1 MGIGLGRGEA
11 SLDIQRLR
19 NSLRPVTRHPNLSSM
34 RYLIPP
40 LAVVLVAITLPNDP
54 IALVVYLAIAS
65 YSVFLATN
73 LFQNASAPMRRQ
85 VLIGSGIALF
95 LVLGIVLYQRVR

>member
-1 MGIGLGRGEA
+1 M
-11 SLDIQRLR
+11 LDIHRSSLSVRTRLR
-19 NSLRPVTRHPNLSSM
+19 TLAPM

-73 LFQNASAPMRRQ
+73 LFQRASAPMRRQ
-85 VLIGSGIALF
+85 VLIGSGVSLF
-95 LVLGIVLYQRVR
+95 LALGIAVFLRFH